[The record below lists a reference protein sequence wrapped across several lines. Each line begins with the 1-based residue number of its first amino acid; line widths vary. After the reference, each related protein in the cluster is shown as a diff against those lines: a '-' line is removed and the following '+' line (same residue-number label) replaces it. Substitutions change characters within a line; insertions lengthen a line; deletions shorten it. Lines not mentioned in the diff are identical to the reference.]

1 VRQGASRSFKVL
13 QGDSTC
19 FRELQGASGCFR
31 EIQGVSGCFRVL
43 LLQGASASGCF
54 CFRVLQGTS
63 GYYWVFQVGAFGC
76 FRVTWV
82 PLGAFGCLW
91 VPLGAFGCLWVPLGA
106 FESLGCLWMPFD
118 ALALGAFGH
127 LGAFVYLGISLLA
140 CNFFKIYW
148 VFKIVLSDS
157 ANGKISTVVVIKH
170 VDCST
175 MAICEADVV
184 LTEPLDQ
191 TSDYILS
198 LSVQDT
204 AGETTVVES
213 HLQASPALGPF
224 IG

>member
-1 VRQGASRSFKVL
+1 
-13 QGDSTC
+13 
-19 FRELQGASGCFR
+19 
-31 EIQGVSGCFRVL
+31 
-43 LLQGASASGCF
+43 
-54 CFRVLQGTS
+54 
-63 GYYWVFQVGAFGC
+63 
-76 FRVTWV
+76 
-82 PLGAFGCLW
+82 
-91 VPLGAFGCLWVPLGA
+91 
-106 FESLGCLWMPFD
+106 MPFD
-118 ALALGAFGH
+118 ALALGAFVH